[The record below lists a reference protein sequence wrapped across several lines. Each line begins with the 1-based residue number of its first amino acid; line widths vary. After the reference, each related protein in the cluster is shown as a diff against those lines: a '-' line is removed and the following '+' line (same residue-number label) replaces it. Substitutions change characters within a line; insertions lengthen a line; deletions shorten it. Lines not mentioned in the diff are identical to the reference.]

1 MKPYCEKNKSEI
13 AKVSDQLEVLAN
25 HESSNNQCNCQGHM
39 KILQNSIF
47 DLQCR
52 SMKNNLIFTGLYEV
66 RDENTEELL
75 RHFLFKEI
83 GIDFRIDFGNVHQF
97 SHKPRGKRPIVARFI
112 HFNDL
117 QYVLNN
123 AYRLRITPYGIQQ
136 QIEDRRREL
145 YPIHKEAKRQGKR
158 VALIRDRLYI
168 ENELYV
174 PAEEID
180 EAGDFDTPLQRIMS
194 GQHQETVEIEDHQ
207 NGNE

>member
-1 MKPYCEKNKSEI
+1 MKT
-13 AKVSDQLEVLAN
+13 
-25 HESSNNQCNCQGHM
+25 
-39 KILQNSIF
+39 LQNSIL

-75 RHFLFKEI
+75 RHFLYKEI
-83 GIDFRIDFGNVHQF
+83 GIDFRIDFGNVHRF

-123 AYRLRITPYGIQQ
+123 AYRLRNTPYGIRQQ
-136 QIEDRRREL
+136 FPREIEDRRREL
-145 YPIHKEAKRQGKR
+145 YPIQKEAKRQGKR

-180 EAGDFDTPLQRIMS
+180 EAGDFDTPLQPHNVWSTPRNS
-194 GQHQETVEIEDHQ
+194 GDRRPPKRQRVSSTTPER
-207 NGNE
+207 G